1 MVMEYV
7 EGTTLEKLATMT
19 RIPVKHVLD
28 LSMQVLSAL
37 QYAHSRGVTHRDIKP
52 ANVMITSHGQV
63 KLMDFGIAKSTND
76 MNLTRP
82 GTTMGSVF
90 YMSPEQVRGGT
101 VDARSDIYSFGVM
114 LYEMLTGR
122 KPFLSDTS
130 YSVLN
135 AHLNEAPTPPV
146 EVNPELSPEL
156 NAIVLR
162 AMAKSPESRF
172 QTADEFRSA
181 LKAVR
186 EPQAPAVQAP
196 AVGQSVP
203 APQPQPVAPVMS
215 QPVTPPIA
223 VPAAPADGYTPVNV
237 PLAPPVRKSHRG
249 LWMTLGAVAALL
261 VLAASATVLPRFF
274 ATHAGQQAATQI
286 PATTAAGSQTTMA
299 PADTASAA
307 QPTSPPADTTQ
318 GSVSGEPA
326 PRADGVDTGQA
337 GRGSAGQT
345 HSGGGLPRPPYTG
358 SKKGGGPDTGDQV
371 AAGGI
376 KNPAPPAPSLGPA
389 APGPSPE
396 EIHQA
401 HDRLMNLDARADS
414 ARSGVQQIRSQQQA
428 QGLDIRGD
436 ILAAMN
442 RMDSDINAANHAL
455 GQNDLKAANEYM
467 ERAEREAR
475 TLESFLGR

>member
-1 MVMEYV
+1 
-7 EGTTLEKLATMT
+7 
-19 RIPVKHVLD
+19 
-28 LSMQVLSAL
+28 
-37 QYAHSRGVTHRDIKP
+37 
-52 ANVMITSHGQV
+52 
-63 KLMDFGIAKSTND
+63 
-76 MNLTRP
+76 
-82 GTTMGSVF
+82 
-90 YMSPEQVRGGT
+90 
-101 VDARSDIYSFGVM
+101 
-114 LYEMLTGR
+114 
-122 KPFLSDTS
+122 
-130 YSVLN
+130 
-135 AHLNEAPTPPV
+135 
-146 EVNPELSPEL
+146 VNPELSPEV

-172 QTADEFRSA
+172 QTADEFRNA

-186 EPQAPAVQAP
+186 EPQASAAQAP

-203 APQPQPVAPVMS
+203 APQPQPIAPVMS
-215 QPVTPPIA
+215 QPVAPPTA

-261 VLAASATVLPRFF
+261 VLAASATVLPRFL

-286 PATTAAGSQTTMA
+286 PATTPAGSQTTMA
-299 PADTASAA
+299 PADTASPA
-307 QPTSPPADTTQ
+307 QPTSPLADTTQ
-318 GSVSGEPA
+318 GSVSSEPA

-345 HSGGGLPRPPYTG
+345 HSGGGSPRPPYTG
-358 SKKGGGPDTGDQV
+358 SKKGGDSDTGDQV
-371 AAGGI
+371 AGSGI
-376 KNPAPPAPSLGPA
+376 KNPAPPAPPT
-389 APGPSPE
+389 GPSAE

-436 ILAAMN
+436 LLAAMS
-442 RMDSDINAANHAL
+442 RMDRDINAANHAL
-455 GQNDLKAANEYM
+455 GQNDLKTANEYM
-467 ERAEREAR
+467 ERAEGEAR